1 MPRFAITFKPHYSY
15 LLHDRVP
22 LSPTTLPGNID
33 KLPWLLVG
41 SPLFVRLLDLYVC
54 TGVKADSE
62 GGTAAAAP
70 MLPRSFFVMGYPL
83 TPLWLLVSAILQ
95 SPGMGYTE
103 RFSGAVA
110 CDFASG
116 LGRAIGRESK

>member
-1 MPRFAITFKPHYSY
+1 VPRFAITFKPHYSY

-54 TGVKADSE
+54 TGVKADRE

-70 MLPRSFFVMGYPL
+70 MLPRSFFAMGYRLRHYGCSCP
-83 TPLWLLVSAILQ
+83 P
-95 SPGMGYTE
+95 
-103 RFSGAVA
+103 FSNHLAWG
-110 CDFASG
+110 DY
-116 LGRAIGRESK
+116 RAI